1 MTKRR
6 EWPNQAAEA
15 RNRAAEEAQRGARLL
30 RPLVIGERFDATET
44 LRRIAGALDALQT
57 ILRFLEQV
65 GAQTRP
71 E

>member
-1 MTKRR
+1 MTQRR
-6 EWPNQAAEA
+6 AWPNDASHARDGAAEA
-15 RNRAAEEAQRGARLL
+15 AQRGARLL
-30 RPLVIGERFDATET
+30 RRLVMGERFDATET

-57 ILRFLEQV
+57 ILRFLESV